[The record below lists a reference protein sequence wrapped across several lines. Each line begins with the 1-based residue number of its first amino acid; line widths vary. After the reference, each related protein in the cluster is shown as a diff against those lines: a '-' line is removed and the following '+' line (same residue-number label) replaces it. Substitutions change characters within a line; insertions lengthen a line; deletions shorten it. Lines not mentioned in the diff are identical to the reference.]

1 MVHMQSLHNSK
12 AHSES
17 TSLLGTQFL
26 RVRYEYRSTQHASM
40 VLPLMSVFIVL
51 IMLYVTIHS
60 LVNNN

>member
-26 RVRYEYRSTQHASM
+26 RVRYEYRPTQHASM
-40 VLPLMSVFIVL
+40 VLPLIECVHCVDHVICHN
-51 IMLYVTIHS
+51 T
-60 LVNNN
+60 